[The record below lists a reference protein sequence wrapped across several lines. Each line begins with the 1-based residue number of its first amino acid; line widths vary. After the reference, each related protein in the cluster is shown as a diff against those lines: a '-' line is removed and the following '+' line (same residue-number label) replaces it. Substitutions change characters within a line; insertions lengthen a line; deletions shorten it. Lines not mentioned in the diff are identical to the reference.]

1 MWIAA
6 QSTDNYGN
14 DFVPNIPTEEVF
26 TAPHKDKVNGVVYST
41 KPLNYGGNTIDKMR
55 FEFKNGKVVDFDA
68 EVGKETLKNMFDT
81 DENGKYLGEVALVP
95 YESPISKSNVTFI
108 KTLYDENASC
118 HLAFGQAYPTCV
130 EGGVD
135 MTEDELKENGINDS
149 LIHVDFMVGSKD
161 MRIVG
166 TTADGKEIEVFKEG
180 NWAI

>member
-1 MWIAA
+1 M
-6 QSTDNYGN
+6 
-14 DFVPNIPTEEVF
+14 
-26 TAPHKDKVNGVVYST
+26 
-41 KPLNYGGNTIDKMR
+41 
-55 FEFKNGKVVDFDA
+55 
-68 EVGKETLKNMFDT
+68 
-81 DENGKYLGEVALVP
+81 
-95 YESPISKSNVTFI
+95 
-108 KTLYDENASC
+108 YDENASC

-135 MTEDELKENGINDS
+135 MTDDELKENGINDS

>member
-1 MWIAA
+1 M
-6 QSTDNYGN
+6 
-14 DFVPNIPTEEVF
+14 
-26 TAPHKDKVNGVVYST
+26 
-41 KPLNYGGNTIDKMR
+41 
-55 FEFKNGKVVDFDA
+55 
-68 EVGKETLKNMFDT
+68 
-81 DENGKYLGEVALVP
+81 
-95 YESPISKSNVTFI
+95 
-108 KTLYDENASC
+108 YDENASC

-135 MTEDELKENGINDS
+135 MNEDELKENGINDS